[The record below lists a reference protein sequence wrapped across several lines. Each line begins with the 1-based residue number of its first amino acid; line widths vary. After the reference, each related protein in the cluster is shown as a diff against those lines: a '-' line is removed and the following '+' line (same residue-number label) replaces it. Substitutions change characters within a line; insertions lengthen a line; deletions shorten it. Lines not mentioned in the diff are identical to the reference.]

1 MNLTPSQQAKV
12 DPRLQE
18 ILTNADKNDY
28 LHVIMILKEDESNT
42 QHSNQILPTEFS
54 SRAEYR
60 KALIKHRK
68 QQLARG
74 TIEQT
79 ITDLQELSL
88 DIQFQSETT
97 KVLVVE
103 GTVAQIL
110 ESLNLA
116 GVESVFADRIV
127 EII

>member
-1 MNLTPSQQAKV
+1 
-12 DPRLQE
+12 LQ
-18 ILTNADKNDY
+18 TRP
-28 LHVIMILKEDESNT
+28 
-42 QHSNQILPTEFS
+42 NQILPTKFS

-60 KALIKHRK
+60 KALTEHRK

-79 ITDLQELSL
+79 VTDLQELSL
-88 DIQFQSETT
+88 DIQFQGEATRA
-97 KVLVVE
+97 LVVE